1 MRRLLIAGVLLA
13 ACSALAP
20 SAAAA
25 APPRW
30 QTVPGHGEGFR
41 GAWAVDR
48 AWLFKDGAGNASGDE
63 IEIRSAPIGASRLGS
78 WVTQRLPD
86 ATTYLRVIGDSLFYV
101 RPDGTLR
108 FAALHADGSIGPPE
122 AVAGAPPDGP
132 PPAPLSPHI
141 VRLPDRVVWVVE
153 ARDRR
158 RFGCCNGAGA
168 AVEYSSFLPPSLRTG
183 GRFALGRDAA
193 GRLWF
198 AWIQSGRATG
208 PVKAIELA
216 TDTLQPIG
224 SPLTS
229 PLPKSVSIVGMPCE
243 ASCYLVTETARGKAY
258 SWRPG
263 AASPTLVPTPSRSTP
278 GYGRAGIVAVDSF
291 GGRML
296 FAYWADSTERGVRI
310 RLARGN
316 ARGAHP
322 RILRT
327 IYDPSKL
334 GLNVFSTGP
343 PRGIVGPRGAVVFQQ
358 YENFA
363 TGRPFLR
370 AAFLRR

>member
-1 MRRLLIAGVLLA
+1 MRRFLIAGVLVA
-13 ACSALAP
+13 ACAALAP
-20 SAAAA
+20 SVAAA

-30 QTVPGHGEGFR
+30 QAVPGHGEGFR
-41 GAWAVDR
+41 GAWAAER

-63 IEIRSAPIGASRLGS
+63 IEIRSARIGAGRLGG

-86 ATTYLRVIGDSLFYV
+86 ATIYLRVIGSTLVYL

-108 FAALHADGSIGPPE
+108 SVALNPDGSL
-122 AVAGAPPDGP
+122 GAPELVPGESGGP
-132 PPAPLSPHI
+132 VPFSDHM
-141 VRLPDRVVWVVE
+141 VRLPDRIVWIVE

-158 RFGCCNGAGA
+158 RYGCCTAAGI
-168 AVEYSSFLPPSLRTG
+168 AVDYSSFLPPSVRTN
-183 GRFALGRDAA
+183 GRLALGRDA
-193 GRLWF
+193 GGHMWF
-198 AWIQSGRATG
+198 TWIQSGAAAG

-224 SPLTS
+224 SPQTS
-229 PLPKSVSIVGMPCE
+229 PLPKSAAIVGMPCTD
-243 ASCYLVTETARGKAY
+243 SCYVVTETARGKAY

-263 AASPTLVPTPSRSTP
+263 AASATLIPTPSRSTP
-278 GYGRAGIVAVDSF
+278 GYARAGMLAVDSF
-291 GGRML
+291 GGRMV

-358 YENFA
+358 YENFR